1 MSNILKIAFIKENLL
16 SILISMVGC
25 ACVVFCTLYIDTFL
39 LEYAYIIKAV
49 SVVLISILT
58 VLSIIFLKDNKQF
71 VYKLCLITILF
82 LLIVLTSLYVLK
94 ITGYLDKFDSVEEFR
109 AFILSFG
116 GYSIFVFILI
126 QFLQVVALPIP
137 AVITVGAG
145 VMLFGAFWGAFYSC
159 VGIIIGSLIAF
170 FIGRIF
176 GVKVVKWL
184 VGKSN
189 LEKGLKIIKGKD
201 RLILTFMFLFPFFP
215 DDLLC
220 FVSGV
225 TSINCRFFLIMIF
238 ITRIISVFVSSYSLN
253 NSLIPY
259 DTWWGILLWIVF
271 FILTIIATLLIY
283 KKGNEIENAL
293 FNKFRK
299 R

>member
-82 LLIVLTSLYVLK
+82 LLIVLTSLYILK

>member
-271 FILTIIATLLIY
+271 FILTIISTLLIY